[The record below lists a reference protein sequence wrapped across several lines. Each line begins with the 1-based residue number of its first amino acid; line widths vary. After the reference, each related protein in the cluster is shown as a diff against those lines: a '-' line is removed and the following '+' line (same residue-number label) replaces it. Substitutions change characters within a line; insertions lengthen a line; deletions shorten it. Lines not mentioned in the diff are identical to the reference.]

1 MMLLEYYEEFKKIQK
16 SEVIYDY
23 LESEGSKYAVIANG
37 LIKEKSLSGKVA
49 SNFIDTRLKKNGI
62 NESKI
67 ILDKLKLDLAEDTLL
82 TFISRSDSDGVIR
95 GDLTSQETQHI
106 HHNAFERNGISEII
120 DGHFNNPLPDFT
132 RKFRHKE
139 IHLEMLKSAG
149 NDQAEFQF
157 SIYLSDEMF
166 LEIIKNPKIDSI
178 KYYTNWGGTYNH

>member
-1 MMLLEYYEEFKKIQK
+1 MMLLEYIFEEFKKIQK

-49 SNFIDTRLKKNGI
+49 SNFIDTELKKNGI

-95 GDLTSQETQHI
+95 GDLTSQNT
-106 HHNAFERNGISEII
+106 
-120 DGHFNNPLPDFT
+120 
-132 RKFRHKE
+132 
-139 IHLEMLKSAG
+139 
-149 NDQAEFQF
+149 
-157 SIYLSDEMF
+157 
-166 LEIIKNPKIDSI
+166 
-178 KYYTNWGGTYNH
+178 TYSS